1 MNKAEIIKLLEDG
14 AYFSY
19 LEKKLFHSSF
29 RKGWRKLEASNIS
42 WMAVVREHDV
52 LGTKRLIETNN
63 VFTLNSCNQ

>member
-19 LEKKLFHSSF
+19 LENKLFHSSF
-29 RKGWRKLEASNIS
+29 RKGWRKLKTSNIS